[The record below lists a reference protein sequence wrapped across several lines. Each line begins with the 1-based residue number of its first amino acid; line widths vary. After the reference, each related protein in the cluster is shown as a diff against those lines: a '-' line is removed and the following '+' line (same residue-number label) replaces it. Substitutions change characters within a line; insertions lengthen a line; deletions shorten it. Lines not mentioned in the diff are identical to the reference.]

1 MKMSNEFNPEQSLPV
16 GTQLNL
22 ANTTPS
28 EDPQLVHERAMFN
41 KHVQDQ
47 GQQIPSNFK
56 TPDDWFN
63 SLVEA
68 RKGYTQARQEVAALK
83 KQYNE
88 NGMNNPG
95 FSQDPSLA
103 AQAPPQPIEDL
114 SGIAESLSI
123 AAPVAPIPGAQK
135 VGSEDWVR
143 WGKEIDSTGSVSDAT
158 RKEIQAKMGADAVVV
173 EQMIKGRQAL
183 AKQSW
188 EQAAQVVGGGD
199 NLKRLFKW
207 AQDTLPVDEVAA
219 TNRALQTNA
228 YISVLQGLKARYD
241 QLQPKPKGRPMEPQP
256 TPNRVN
262 PSAVPQAVQVFKT
275 QREQHAALGDPR
287 FRTDPNFR
295 RAVEQMVVNSSRYG
309 FQSK

>member
-1 MKMSNEFNPEQSLPV
+1 MPNEFNPEQSLPV

-114 SGIAESLSI
+114 
-123 AAPVAPIPGAQK
+123 
-135 VGSEDWVR
+135 
-143 WGKEIDSTGSVSDAT
+143 
-158 RKEIQAKMGADAVVV
+158 
-173 EQMIKGRQAL
+173 
-183 AKQSW
+183 
-188 EQAAQVVGGGD
+188 
-199 NLKRLFKW
+199 
-207 AQDTLPVDEVAA
+207 
-219 TNRALQTNA
+219 
-228 YISVLQGLKARYD
+228 
-241 QLQPKPKGRPMEPQP
+241 
-256 TPNRVN
+256 
-262 PSAVPQAVQVFKT
+262 
-275 QREQHAALGDPR
+275 
-287 FRTDPNFR
+287 
-295 RAVEQMVVNSSRYG
+295 
-309 FQSK
+309 